1 MTHISRSKSLNF
13 SCCGLMIFALVL
25 AGCDREKIKVQDVPK
40 DSEQSIQL
48 PPMQTAAEQ
57 RPAIPANPHGGMAMD
72 MGGNAAQPQ
81 LKWTLPSGWKDKAL
95 SQMRVGSFDAPGKEG
110 QSADVSIIPLPTTGP
125 ETELP
130 YYNMWRSELKL
141 DPAEKVSSDPVAIGP
156 GKGKLYE
163 IADGKSPG
171 RIIVAALDQDGV
183 SWFFKIRGDDATVR
197 DQKPAFLEF
206 LKSISFEAAPAMAMA
221 DPHAGMTMPA
231 GSAPTDAAANAGG
244 PLPVGWKEIPNP
256 QMLLAKY
263 VIQGSGD
270 AKAEVNISML
280 AGQGGGVM
288 MNVTRWRGQL
298 GLSPMSEEDFSR
310 QAATLDVGGNKATVV
325 DMTGTDA
332 KTGKKSRLIGVVAPQ
347 SGNTWFYKLM
357 GDEQIVEQQ
366 KDAFTKFIQTAKFGN

>member
-1 MTHISRSKSLNF
+1 MTHISRIKSLNF
-13 SCCGLMIFALVL
+13 LRCGLMIFALVL
-25 AGCDREKIKVQDVPK
+25 AGCDREKIKVQEVPK
-40 DSEQSIQL
+40 DSEQSVQL
-48 PPMQTAAEQ
+48 PPMQPAADQ
-57 RPAIPANPHGGMAMD
+57 QPAMPANPHAGMAMD
-72 MGGNAAQPQ
+72 MGGGAAQPR
-81 LKWTLPSGWKDKAL
+81 LKWTLPNGWKEKAP
-95 SQMRVGSFDAPGKEG
+95 SDMRVGSFDAPGKDG
-110 QSADVSIIPLPTTGP
+110 QTADVSIIPLPTGGP
-125 ETELP
+125 QMELANL
-130 YYNMWRSELKL
+130 NMWRSSLQL
-141 DPAEKVSSDPVAIGP
+141 PPADKAESEPVAVGSAQ
-156 GKGKLYE
+156 GKLFE
-163 IADGKSPG
+163 IGDGKTPG
-171 RIIVAALDQDGV
+171 RILVAAIDRDGLN
-183 SWFFKIRGDDATVR
+183 WYFKIRGEDAVVR

-221 DPHAGMTMPA
+221 DPHAGMSADSVPA
-231 GSAPTDAAANAGG
+231 SATVNSGG
-244 PLPVGWKEIPNP
+244 TLPAGWKEIPNP

-298 GLSPMSEEDFSR
+298 GLPPMSEEDFSK
-310 QAATLDVGGNKATVV
+310 QMATLDVGGSKATVV

-366 KDAFTKFIQTAKFGN
+366 KDAFTKFIQTAKSGD